1 MTMEFWLL
9 AVAITVAAMGAV
21 SDVLSARIPNRL
33 TYTAIVAALLT
44 RLIFLG
50 PRSFFDGLAGLLLGG
65 GLFFLL
71 FMIHAMGGGDVKLM
85 AAVGAW
91 VGFRNAGTAV
101 IVCSLFGGLMA
112 LTYMAVLKRYRTTLH
127 NVISLVQFHLRMG
140 AKPNPELNLSS
151 PGAVRMPYGVAI
163 AAGALGTLIS
173 TTWKA

>member
-1 MTMEFWLL
+1 MEFWLMTG
-9 AVAITVAAMGAV
+9 AITVAAMGAV

-33 TYTAIVAALLT
+33 TYTAITAALLT
-44 RLIFLG
+44 RLVLLG
-50 PRSFFDGLAGLLLGG
+50 PRGFFDGLAGLLLGG

-91 VGFRNAGTAV
+91 VGFRQAGTAL

-112 LTYMAVLKRYRTTLH
+112 LAYMIALKRSRTTLR

-140 AKPNPELNLSS
+140 AKPNPDLNLSN
-151 PGAVRMPYGVAI
+151 PGAVHMPYGIAI